1 MAKTREKF
9 KELAEKRVIRAVK
22 DLRLIGN
29 LANRNNYVFEQAD
42 ADKIIAALETELRE
56 VKSRFRDGDRTSA
69 AAFEL

>member
-9 KELAEKRVIRAVK
+9 KGLAEKRVIRAVK

-56 VKSRFRDGDRTSA
+56 VKSRFRDDGRTSA
-69 AAFEL
+69 AVFEL

>member
-1 MAKTREKF
+1 MARTREKF

-29 LANRNNYVFEQAD
+29 LANKNNYVFEQAD

-56 VKSRFRDGDRTSA
+56 VKSRFRDGGRTSA
-69 AAFEL
+69 AVFEL